1 MAEQSL
7 KDKTVRGV
15 AWSGI
20 DNVANY
26 ALSFV
31 APMC

>member
-1 MAEQSL
+1 MTEQSL

-20 DNVANY
+20 DKIT
-26 ALSFV
+26 SFCIK
-31 APMC
+31 ATAE